1 VRGASVRG
9 AQPDIES
16 SRQLGM
22 TSLAASWAT
31 TANFE
36 MLSALEPDAIF
47 QGVEE
52 FHDWIAFNVG

>member
-1 VRGASVRG
+1 
-9 AQPDIES
+9 
-16 SRQLGM
+16 M

-47 QGVEE
+47 QSVEE